1 MRSPGNIVKLVF
13 LFSMSLLFFVGC
25 KQPPET
31 AETAESVD
39 VVVASEND
47 VNMIAPNFSLKTLDE
62 ESISLSDYK
71 GKVVVIHMATTW
83 CPFCNAEAPYLEAL
97 YQDYKNKNVEVL
109 LIDVKEPKEL
119 VQEKLK
125 EKYNLS
131 FPVLLDLDGAVASS
145 YAPKDVLPELDRAE
159 VMLASNI
166 IIDKEGNIKF
176 MSLLD
181 SKNFDAELL
190 QLKKRLNELL

>member
-1 MRSPGNIVKLVF
+1 MRSRRNLIKLVF
-13 LFSMSLLFFVGC
+13 LLTTSILFFTGC

-31 AETAESVD
+31 VENKE
-39 VVVASEND
+39 VAVTSDTDEL
-47 VNMIAPNFSLKTLDE
+47 NMIAPNFSLNSLDN
-62 ESISLSDYK
+62 ESISLADYK
-71 GKVVVIHMATTW
+71 GKIVVVHIATTW

-97 YQDYKNKNVEVL
+97 YQDYKNKNVEVI

-131 FPVLLDLDGAVASS
+131 FPILLDLDGVVASS

-159 VMLASNI
+159 VMLASNL
-166 IIDKEGNIKF
+166 IIDKEGNIRF

-181 SKNFDAELL
+181 SKNFDAKLL